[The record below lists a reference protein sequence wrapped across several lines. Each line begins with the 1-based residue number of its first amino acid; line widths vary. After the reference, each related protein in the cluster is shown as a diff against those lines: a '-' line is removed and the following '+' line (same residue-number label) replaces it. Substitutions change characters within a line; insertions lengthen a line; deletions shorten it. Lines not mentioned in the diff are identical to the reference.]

1 MDRLDQFT
9 RVRWLLEDKFQTL
22 QEAKILV
29 CGCGGVGGVCIDT
42 LLRSGAL
49 NLTIIDFD
57 KFELTN
63 QNRQL
68 YSQHLGA
75 YKVDVFKQI
84 YPSITALNFK
94 LTPEIISQ
102 MDFTKYDVVVDA
114 IDDMPAKIALAHA
127 TWEKLCS
134 SMGGAKRIDP
144 TAIKTASIWKSSDDP
159 FARKFRYELKK
170 SGFDGDFEVVFST
183 EKPLCKNMGSFMGV
197 TASFGLT
204 LAWLVLK
211 KLI

>member
-42 LLRSGAL
+42 LLRSGVL

-84 YPSITALNFK
+84 YPTITALNLK

-170 SGFDGDFEVVFST
+170 VALMGTLRWSFQQ
-183 EKPLCKNMGSFMGV
+183 KNHFAKIWV
-197 TASFGLT
+197 ALWE
-204 LAWLVLK
+204 LLLVLD
-211 KLI
+211 